1 MNTLLTTAFEG
12 NQNIRVLGT
21 FDQPLFVTKDL
32 GEALGLSNIREA
44 LSNLHPDDLAD
55 VSITDTSS
63 NGTTQRRNVKA
74 VNESGLYQ
82 LIFQSRKPEA
92 KKFCRWVTSEVL
104 PQLRRQ
110 GFYLITGGEPTAFAE
125 VRELEYRMQAAQLR
139 GEAELLERRAR
150 LSVEIPEGIAINI
163 YLIEHY
169 PDLDHKRRANTT
181 RAVKRAI
188 TKQLKRP
195 VGVIRGNGGN
205 KQVAAAKAD
214 ILAALELIKDQSLPL
229 A

>member
-21 FDQPLFVTKDL
+21 FENPIFVVKDIC
-32 GEALGLSNIREA
+32 EVLGLTNPSEAIKSLEKEDLTSVVLRSGGQDRE
-44 LSNLHPDDLAD
+44 LN
-55 VSITDTSS
+55 
-63 NGTTQRRNVKA
+63 A

-104 PQLRRQ
+104 PSLRRQ
-110 GFYLITGGEPTAFAE
+110 GFYLCTGGEPTAFAE
-125 VRELEYRMQAAQLR
+125 VRELQYRMEAAQLR

-150 LSVEIPEGIAINI
+150 LAVEIPEGIAING

-169 PDLDHKRRANTT
+169 PDLEPKRRANLT
-181 RAVKRAI
+181 RAIKRAI

-195 VGVIRGNGGN
+195 IGVARVSGN
-205 KQVAAAKAD
+205 KQVAAAEAD
-214 ILAALELIKDQSLPL
+214 ILAALELIEDQI
-229 A
+229 